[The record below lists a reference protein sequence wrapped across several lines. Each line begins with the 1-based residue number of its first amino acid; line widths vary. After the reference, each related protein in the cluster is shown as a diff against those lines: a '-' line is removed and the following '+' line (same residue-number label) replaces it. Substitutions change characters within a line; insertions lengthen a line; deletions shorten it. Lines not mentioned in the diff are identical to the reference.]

1 MRYENNN
8 GVNHIERRQCSF
20 CNTDMHQNKKLIQG
34 HSATICEDCIVH
46 SYDLIHGVKRKVH
59 AEFSKRLIN
68 PPKPIEIK
76 EYLDNFVI
84 GQEHAKKVLAVASYN
99 HYKRVLHNSQQ
110 KEAQDRA
117 YSTHDAVVLE
127 KSNILLLG
135 PTGVGKT
142 LLARSLADFLN
153 VPFAIADATSLT
165 EAGYVGEDVEHMLL
179 KLYQS
184 AGENVHIAQQGIIF
198 IDEID
203 KISRKSKNPSITRD
217 VSGEGVQQAL
227 LKIIEGTVA
236 SVPPQGG
243 RKHPHQKM
251 IPIDTSNILFICGGS
266 FVGLEQIIRSRV
278 QENSVGFGV
287 DGKVQSPS
295 DDSSDAI
302 MGSVHPQ
309 DLIAY
314 GFVPELIGR
323 LPIVANLHE
332 HTVETLRRVLVYPK
346 NAIVK
351 QIQKFFELNNVDLV
365 FDDDALDAIARM
377 SYDQKVGARGL
388 RTIIEDMLLH
398 SMYIIPSQFS
408 VKKIRVTKESV
419 ISHTLP
425 LLEYHSEVEDTA

>member
-1 MRYENNN
+1 MRYEKNNDN
-8 GVNHIERRQCSF
+8 TIEGKQCSF
-20 CNTDMHQNKKLIQG
+20 CNSDMSQKSKRLIQG
-34 HSATICEDCIVH
+34 YSAIICEDCVVH
-46 SYDLIHGVKRKVH
+46 SYDILHGAKRKIH
-59 AEFSKRLIN
+59 ADFSKRLIN

-76 EYLDNFVI
+76 EYLDNCII

-110 KEAQDRA
+110 KEASYHT
-117 YSTHDAVVLE
+117 YSKSDLIMLE
-127 KSNILLLG
+127 KSNILLIG

-184 AGENVHIAQQGIIF
+184 AEENVHIAQQGIIF

-266 FVGLEQIIRSRV
+266 FVGLEEIIRSRV
-278 QENSVGFGV
+278 QENSVGFGS
-287 DGKVQSPS
+287 DGKAQPVA
-295 DDSSDAI
+295 DSCDEI
-302 MGSVHPQ
+302 MSSVHPQ
-309 DLIAY
+309 DLINY

-332 HTVETLRRVLVYPK
+332 HTVETLRRVLIEPK

-351 QIQKFFELNNVDLV
+351 QIQKFFELNNVELV
-365 FDDDALDAIARM
+365 FDDEALDAIAHL

-388 RTIIEDMLLH
+388 RTIVEDMLLH
-398 SMYIIPSQFS
+398 SMYIIPSEFN
-408 VKKIRVTKESV
+408 VKKIRVTKENV
-419 ISHTLP
+419 VFHTLP
-425 LLEYHSEVEDTA
+425 LLEYRTEIEGTA